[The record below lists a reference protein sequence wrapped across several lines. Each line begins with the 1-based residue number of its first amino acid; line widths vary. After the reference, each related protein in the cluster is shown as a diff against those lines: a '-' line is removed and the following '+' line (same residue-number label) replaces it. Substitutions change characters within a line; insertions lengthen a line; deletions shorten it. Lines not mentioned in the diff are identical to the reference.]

1 MTRAGSDAR
10 PGSAVVPATGTSRD
24 LWAED
29 FLGPDFQVRELPL
42 APDDEGEVVAS
53 LIRCAARPAR
63 APGQSTGNHDAS
75 RVTVVLYLHGW
86 ADYFLQAELARHV
99 AGEGIHFYAL
109 DLRKFGR
116 SLRGWQT
123 PGYATDLAMYD
134 EDLAAA
140 LAAIRDDVAHLTGPG
155 RAPAVHLLAHSFGGL
170 VAATWADRHPG
181 ALSTLILN
189 APWLELQGSGL
200 VRNIAMHLVEPV
212 ARSDPR
218 RPFHFPEMPGYWQSM
233 SSDAHGEWQLNPVW
247 RPASSFPIRAGW
259 AKAVLAGHSEI
270 ARGLDITVPVLVL
283 LSDRTRIQ
291 AEWTAEL
298 MHVDA
303 VIDVEETAVRAL
315 RLGRRVAVFRYPGA
329 MHDVF
334 LSLRRIREEA
344 YRDVVR
350 WVLSCSSET
359 AASAGTAASTAPP

>member
-1 MTRAGSDAR
+1 M
-10 PGSAVVPATGTSRD
+10 PATGRPSD

-29 FLGPDFQVRELPL
+29 FLGPAFQVRELPL

-53 LIRCAARPAR
+53 LVRCSVRPPRPHSQGTGNNDR
-63 APGQSTGNHDAS
+63 APV
-75 RVTVVLYLHGW
+75 RVVLYLHGW
-86 ADYFLQAELARHV
+86 ADYFLQAELARYV
-99 AGEGIHFYAL
+99 ASQGIHFYAV

-116 SLRGWQT
+116 SLRDWQT
-123 PGYATDLAMYD
+123 PGYATDLDVYD

-140 LAAIRDDVAHLTGPG
+140 LAAIRADVAHLTGPD
-155 RAPAVHLLAHSFGGL
+155 APPDVHLLAHSFGGL
-170 VAATWADRHPG
+170 IAARWADRHPG

-189 APWLELQGSGL
+189 APWLELQGSSL

-218 RPFHFPEMPGYWQSM
+218 RPFHFPDMPGYWQSM
-233 SSDAHGEWQLNPVW
+233 SSEAHGEWQLNPVW

-270 ARGLDITVPVLVL
+270 ARGLDITAPVLVL

-303 VIDVEETAVRAL
+303 VIDVEETATRAL
-315 RLGRRVAVFRYPGA
+315 RLGRRVSVFRYPGA

-334 LSLRRIREEA
+334 LSSQRIREEA

-350 WVLSCSSET
+350 WVRSGSSE
-359 AASAGTAASTAPP
+359 TAASTAPP